1 MAVSIDKQTFTL
13 QFQKKVTL
21 ELAVLNQKLSH
32 QLRHEITQAFEQS
45 LFTDLEVSIGGSGVG
60 VALIRAHS
68 CVVQSRAPK
77 FYSKVC
83 ANRHK
88 VVLPDKADRR
98 SIEAFFRTLY
108 WCNDVNQEENDI
120 LKQLKRLYQ
129 QQQQQQVATPES
141 DVYLTPQASPSGG
154 EFGGNQQRFSNSFVL
169 DDSTSSHL
177 DQQQHKK
184 NAALYYSLVPIDEV
198 FDSDCSTSGGVLE
211 KELAEQDQLFKS
223 FKSILNKEQRTRRPS
238 TTNKRT
244 KPTSLSLTSSHNPK
258 QANSYDSLH
267 KNLDKNPTSN
277 YVDSVQRNSSS
288 NLDSLQKNSAGI
300 SVDSVQKNSTNN
312 RDSVQKNSINNLD
325 SEQKISASISLDS
338 EQKISPKINVD
349 SLQKS
354 VNSKKQFAVDLKRIG
369 RKGSEEEEE
378 VRNSS
383 KNVQDV
389 EELSMNKVA
398 KVVESGAGVKECDD
412 AMSNPETEVL
422 DAASSGYVTGSS
434 PREHT
439 VSMSEEAT
447 FGNVDV
453 TEAASSEDLMPHDDN
468 DVRGRR
474 RGGGE
479 SSSSVSSDGG
489 TWDSTFPPTAANLP
503 DLVQIENNHN
513 TQVDLFE
520 PVRNGIRTPVEPP
533 TNPEQYLKSVNVE
546 ELGFSNS
553 LSKSPENKFSDSNT
567 RNKGGES
574 NVEDMTSDVVNRLPD
589 KLDSKSHSKNRASE
603 QIDSNVGEVFSNVL
617 DGVCRPP
624 DHSNLS
630 ENKGSEQVER
640 KVEETSCDL
649 LNSSCKSS
657 EKSGDSHCAASKN
670 NFFIDA
676 SSLLDESELANLQVT
691 SNNSGTYT
699 CQNDICCD
707 VMGGDCNEEV
717 KVGNKNGVGVNGCD
731 KKSAVS
737 PNGEMT
743 FEERRSSLIRRNTF
757 ELDPDDGKK
766 LVKLQQEFEKSK
778 DVENG
783 CTKNEFEPENCGSDV
798 KKPLKSPNS
807 LLIVAKS
814 LPTQRQDDDMHS
826 PDSLNNDAPLEV
838 MFEDRNEEEK
848 RRILGKANKD
858 KINNH
863 DGSEYDSKLYNSGLF
878 FNVENTLD
886 QCFKYDSNRLHC
898 DKDDS
903 SVNENGGSS
912 RMSDCSSTLSR
923 SSDRLNRI
931 ECMPIVSGGASIS
944 DFSPPVSCASPLA
957 RRKTEMAPIL
967 SGGSVLMPENDE
979 KIVQKPKTN
988 NAFTASWIVDMSDT
1002 VKSPEMRKKTRSDS
1016 ARSSGSSEEHDDLSK
1031 SDAAKSPPIMK
1042 TSNLGFFIPLDDP
1055 KTDKPGKQPP
1065 KLERQDSKSGSQN
1078 SINQSCGFFIDLT
1091 ANVDKPKEKAAEKST
1106 NVMPADKKLFSMFID
1121 ISETSSTEN
1130 VSPKSKTSS
1139 PNLFANKKLKP
1150 KTITSRF
1157 HTKHDDLRSSD
1168 SQLSSESSI
1177 EMTVE
1182 HPEVARGKHLFGDQL
1197 NCTPPPSRQISTNE
1211 NSTVDLSSTS
1221 SQHESRKKGFFMFI
1235 EAENS
1240 SPVPRRRTLPSG
1252 LRPNSQR
1259 HSWNLDSSK
1268 NGGGVVVNQE
1278 VKKEH
1283 KRAHSVSVDRTLATS
1298 FTIANCDA
1306 EKKSSSVTSLVKNNK
1321 EFNSV
1326 LLDSGPASIDEA
1338 TMQRD
1343 SRAMISSWHGP
1354 VKPSSELQ
1362 KVLARKELRESKTML
1377 GLSSKLGEG
1386 NNSETS
1392 LSCDETYDL
1401 RTDSVVSDLSDSCK
1415 GGNNSTFIV
1424 GDVSNVA
1431 NAATSNMDLSTPS
1444 HEMAASE
1451 LSNDSEPVVE
1461 KLQTVKEESSKSFVK
1476 LSDMDKDPPPVK
1488 LATQRKSYD
1497 APQHRMSRSIPEAG
1511 SWLEN
1516 RLMTRSATSRSLGR
1530 LFPHLQVRSPTSDDF
1545 NAANTTDVSEMSSM
1559 QSSMEPSLLEGST
1572 TTDDG
1577 GGSVGAGAG
1586 GGACSRLGEDLL
1598 RMFVEEISCDVVVEV
1613 GGRRLRAHKCILAS
1627 RCQYFAAMLSG
1638 GWVESAGN
1646 VISLQGFSYNAVH
1659 FALCHI
1665 YSGTS
1670 NIPDSINIVEL
1681 ATLADMLCLEGLK
1694 EVIMYTL
1701 KVKYCHFFHKPCALC
1716 TVGVLECLPLAAAY
1730 GLDEIY
1736 RKSLRWICKHFVR
1749 VWPTKGFATLPR
1761 ELIDKCLKQH
1771 VVHMSVEN
1779 VLDTVMSCEKL
1790 EATIPQVRWAD
1801 PVFSV
1806 TQRLHETAVKF
1817 ITQHFSGV
1825 LASEMFLSLGKDS
1838 TWNLERVKKTLL
1850 SAVDKGLSPDQA
1862 CRSLARLT
1870 TLLAVAD
1877 SHSPSSPTSPPPEI
1891 SWSPEFVRVL
1901 RDVRA
1906 ACESSVVKQASRAV
1920 RSAGWLQLDGAL
1932 RQRIQQAACLV
1943 VVPGDERRRAR
1954 LHHSLHK
1961 RSEDRSSSCSSS
1973 SGLRS
1978 SDLHQVKVVMSQ
1990 QNVGSRKPLAEAP
2003 AAATKTLS
2011 NRASVPQAN
2020 SQRASAR
2027 HAADENAAAK
2037 TKSWPHRLAE
2047 VKSRYLE
2054 QRAPL
2059 KTTTVPSNKPAA
2071 GPPPGAKCWS
2081 VPAQRK
2087 GVAGAKGGNK
2097 AGGVISSSDSSRTS
2111 SPAMRTR
2118 SIGARMQPLHQRKP
2132 SETLSMSTDSLV
2144 EAAAA
2149 GKQVKSEPVEV
2160 NGNIRTRTTKKTVA
2174 AAAAVASKT
2183 KSAESLLSAR
2193 NGPKLINNNK
2203 GSSPVPLTKRT
2214 PTSQTS
2220 PRVLTRASP
2229 KISTTAAS
2237 PRASATKPPTTTN
2250 NVVKR
2255 NATYRVTQQTA
2266 SKAPLSPPPPAN
2278 NKMAAN
2284 KTKLNNSNNNNSQQQ
2299 RKIVN
2304 NNCSSSPLLNRV
2316 KQMQQP
2322 GVGSRS
2328 GTFLKD
2334 EPTVLAKQTT
2344 AAAEG
2349 GQQ

>member
-32 QLRHEITQAFEQS
+32 QLRHEITQ
-45 LFTDLEVSIGGSGVG
+45 
-60 VALIRAHS
+60 
-68 CVVQSRAPK
+68 
-77 FYSKVC
+77 
-83 ANRHK
+83 
-88 VVLPDKADRR
+88 
-98 SIEAFFRTLY
+98 TLY
-108 WCNDVNQEENDI
+108 WCNDVSQEENDI

-141 DVYLTPQASPSGG
+141 DVYLTPQASPSGSD
-154 EFGGNQQRFSNSFVL
+154 FSNQQRFSSNSFAL
-169 DDSTSSHL
+169 DDQPSLSHL

-198 FDSDCSTSGGVLE
+198 FDSDCSCSTGGVGVLE
-211 KELAEQDQLFKS
+211 RELAEQDQLFKS
-223 FKSILNKEQRTRRPS
+223 FKSILSKEQRTKRPS
-238 TTNKRT
+238 AANKRT

-258 QANSYDSLH
+258 QLN
-267 KNLDKNPTSN
+267 NF
-277 YVDSVQRNSSS
+277 
-288 NLDSLQKNSAGI
+288 DSLQKTFNVENLPKSSSALNN
-300 SVDSVQKNSTNN
+300 VDSVQKNSAGTNLDN
-312 RDSVQKNSINNLD
+312 PHKNPTPINLDSVQKNS
-325 SEQKISASISLDS
+325 SSY
-338 EQKISPKINVD
+338 VD
-349 SLQKS
+349 SVSKI
-354 VNSKKQFAVDLKRIG
+354 VNSKKKSAVDLKRIG
-369 RKGSEEEEE
+369 RKCSEDEE
-378 VRNSS
+378 VNNCDR
-383 KNVQDV
+383 NVQDV
-389 EELSMNKVA
+389 EEICMNKVA
-398 KVVESGAGVKECDD
+398 KVVDSGVGVGVGVKESDD

-439 VSMSEEAT
+439 VSVSE
-447 FGNVDV
+447 V
-453 TEAASSEDLMPHDDN
+453 TEAEDLMPHDDN
-468 DVRGRR
+468 DVIRAR

-489 TWDSTFPPTAANLP
+489 TWDSTFPESAAKVVTAANLP
-503 DLVQIENNHN
+503 DLVQIENNLN

-520 PVRNGIRTPVEPP
+520 PARLPRNGVRTPVEQTHP
-533 TNPEQYLKSVNVE
+533 QQCLRSL
-546 ELGFSNS
+546 EL
-553 LSKSPENKFSDSNT
+553 SPKRQAT
-567 RNKGGES
+567 GGES
-574 NVEDMTSDVVNRLPD
+574 NVKEVTSTASFDKTPD
-589 KLDSKSHSKNRASE
+589 HSSPTNELDRKSQSKNRAGNQSLEGTSLNRACKSPDNKYSNLNCHSGNE
-603 QIDSNVGEVFSNVL
+603 QIDKNAE
-617 DGVCRPP
+617 D
-624 DHSNLS
+624 
-630 ENKGSEQVER
+630 
-640 KVEETSCDL
+640 TSCSL
-649 LNSSCKSS
+649 LNNGCKSP
-657 EKSGDSHCAASKN
+657 EKSGDNHCAASKN

-691 SNNSGTYT
+691 SNNGGSYT
-699 CQNDICCD
+699 CQNDICCNVID
-707 VMGGDCNEEV
+707 GNCNEEV
-717 KVGNKNGVGVNGCD
+717 KVENKNGSLDVNGSE
-731 KKSAVS
+731 KKSEVS
-737 PNGEMT
+737 PTAEMT

-766 LVKLQQEFEKSK
+766 LVKLQEEFKKSK
-778 DVENG
+778 DFENT
-783 CTKNEFEPENCGSDV
+783 CRENCVDV
-798 KKPLKSPNS
+798 KKPLKSPDS
-807 LLIVAKS
+807 LSIVAKNMS
-814 LPTQRQDDDMHS
+814 TQRQDDDMHS
-826 PDSLNNDAPLEV
+826 PDSLNNDAPLEG
-838 MFEDRNEEEK
+838 MFDDRNEEEK
-848 RRILGKANKD
+848 RRILDKVNKD
-858 KINNH
+858 KMNNQ
-863 DGSEYDSKLYNSGLF
+863 DGSEYDSTKLYNSGLF
-878 FNVENTLD
+878 YNVENTLD

-898 DKDDS
+898 DKDDC

-923 SSDRLNRI
+923 SSAACVGSVDRLNRI

-967 SGGSVLMPENDE
+967 SGGSVLMPENDQ
-979 KIVQKPKTN
+979 KIVQKPKTTS
-988 NAFTASWIVDMSDT
+988 AFTASWVVDMSDS
-1002 VKSPEMRKKTRSDS
+1002 VKSPEMRKKSRSNS
-1016 ARSSGSSEEHDDLSK
+1016 ARSSASSEEHDDLSK
-1031 SDAAKSPPIMK
+1031 SNSDAAKSPPIMK

-1055 KTDKPGKQPP
+1055 KTDKPGKLAP
-1065 KLERQDSKSGSQN
+1065 KLDRQDSKSGSQT

-1091 ANVDKPKEKAAEKST
+1091 TNAEKP
-1106 NVMPADKKLFSMFID
+1106 NVEKVVEKSSSVIQPADKKLFSMFID

-1139 PNLFANKKLKP
+1139 PNLFASKKLKP
-1150 KTITSRF
+1150 KTIASRF
-1157 HTKHDDLRSSD
+1157 QTKHDDLRSSD

-1197 NCTPPPSRQISTNE
+1197 NCTPPPSRQISTND
-1211 NSTVDLSSTS
+1211 NSTADLTS

-1259 HSWNLDSSK
+1259 HSWNLDNGK

-1298 FTIANCDA
+1298 FSIANCDG
-1306 EKKSSSVTSLVKNNK
+1306 EKKSSSVTSLVKNNNK
-1321 EFNSV
+1321 EFNNV
-1326 LLDSGPASIDEA
+1326 MLDSGPASIDEA
-1338 TMQRD
+1338 SMQRN

-1354 VKPSSELQ
+1354 VKPSTELQ

-1377 GLSSKLGEG
+1377 GLSSKVGE
-1386 NNSETS
+1386 NTASETS

-1401 RTDSVVSDLSDSCK
+1401 RTDSVVSDLSDSGK

-1451 LSNDSEPVVE
+1451 LSNDSEPVVNE
-1461 KLQTVKEESSKSFVK
+1461 EVTKKLQTVREESSKSFVK

-1488 LATQRKSYD
+1488 LVTHRKSYD
-1497 APQHRMSRSIPEAG
+1497 SSASQHRMSRSIPEAG

-1530 LFPHLQVRSPTSDDF
+1530 LFPHLQVRSPTSTDDGF
-1545 NAANTTDVSEMSSM
+1545 NAATDVSEMSSM
-1559 QSSMEPSLLEGST
+1559 HSSIEPSVLEGST

-1577 GGSVGAGAG
+1577 SMSVQG

-1736 RKSLRWICKHFVR
+1736 RKSLRWISKHFVR

-1801 PVFSV
+1801 PVFAV
-1806 TQRLHETAVKF
+1806 TQRLHDTAVKF

-1825 LASEMFLSLGKDS
+1825 LASETFLSFGVDS
-1838 TWNLERVKKTLL
+1838 AWNLERVKKTLL
-1850 SAVDKGLSPDQA
+1850 GAVERGGGGGSGGVSPDQA
-1862 CRSLARLT
+1862 CRSLARLH
-1870 TLLAVAD
+1870 TLLAVVPD
-1877 SHSPSSPTSPPPEI
+1877 DQSPTP
-1891 SWSPEFVRVL
+1891 WSPEFVGLVGEL
-1901 RDVRA
+1901 AA

-1920 RSAGWLQLDGAL
+1920 RSSGWLQLDCAL
-1932 RQRIQQAACLV
+1932 RQRIQTAACLV
-1943 VVPGDERRRAR
+1943 IVPGDERRRNR
-1954 LHHSLHK
+1954 MHHSLHR
-1961 RSEDRSSSCSSS
+1961 RSEDRSSSCGS

-1990 QNVGSRKPLAEAP
+1990 QNVGSRKPVASAD
-2003 AAATKTLS
+2003 ATAATKTLS
-2011 NRASVPQAN
+2011 NRASVPPAN
-2020 SQRASAR
+2020 NQRASAR
-2027 HAADENAAAK
+2027 HADENAPAK

-2059 KTTTVPSNKPAA
+2059 KSTTVTTNNKTGPGSGT
-2071 GPPPGAKCWS
+2071 GPPPKCWS

-2087 GVAGAKGGNK
+2087 GVGGVATKGGATK
-2097 AGGVISSSDSSRTS
+2097 AGGITISSSDSSRTS

-2118 SIGARMQPLHQRKP
+2118 SLGTRTLFTGTQHQRKP
-2132 SETLSMSTDSLV
+2132 SSETLSMSTDSLV
-2144 EAAAA
+2144 EVAAS
-2149 GKQVKSEPVEV
+2149 KQVKSEPVEV
-2160 NGNIRTRTTKKTVA
+2160 NGNVRMRTTKKAAA
-2174 AAAAVASKT
+2174 AAAAVAGKT
-2183 KSAESLLSAR
+2183 KSAESLLATTKHQ
-2193 NGPKLINNNK
+2193 PKLIHNNK
-2203 GSSPVPLTKRT
+2203 GSSPVPLAKRT

-2229 KISTTAAS
+2229 KMAATSASSAAS
-2237 PRASATKPPTTTN
+2237 PRATTTSVTKTTTTTTN
-2250 NVVKR
+2250 AVKR
-2255 NATYRVTQQTA
+2255 NTTYRVSSA
-2266 SKAPLSPPPPAN
+2266 SKAPLSPTPN
-2278 NKMAAN
+2278 NKMAAAAN
-2284 KTKLNNSNNNNSQQQ
+2284 KTKLNNSNNNSQQQ
-2299 RKIVN
+2299 RKAVN
-2304 NNCSSSPLLNRV
+2304 NNCQASPLLNRV

-2334 EPTVLAKQTT
+2334 EPTVLAKQTAQAPT
-2344 AAAEG
+2344 ATGER
-2349 GQQ
+2349 